1 MEEEEDDNDNEEEKD
16 DNNDNEEEKKPP
28 KFINVKFSGPAPGK
42 TQSIIKR
49 LFKMISGE
57 EDNLPETIQFEA
69 R

>member
-1 MEEEEDDNDNEEEKD
+1 MNYLPLQ
-16 DNNDNEEEKKPP
+16 KKPPEAP
-28 KFINVKFSGPAPGK
+28 KFINVKFSGPAQEK